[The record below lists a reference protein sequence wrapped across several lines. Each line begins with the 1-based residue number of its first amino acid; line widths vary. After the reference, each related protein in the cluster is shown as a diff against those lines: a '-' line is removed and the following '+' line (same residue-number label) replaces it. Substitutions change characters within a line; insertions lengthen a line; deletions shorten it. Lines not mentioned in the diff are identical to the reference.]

1 MTQWLVKMCKGQNTK
16 RFENCGA
23 FNKDGK
29 AKVTDFGLA
38 RVVAIVDSH
47 VSSMVARKVGYFAP
61 KYGHT

>member
-1 MTQWLVKMCKGQNTK
+1 MEHGIS
-16 RFENCGA
+16 
-23 FNKDGK
+23 NKDGK